1 MLQCFV
7 FSVEQCQQSEV
18 IPSSVNQA
26 TLSRDFQ
33 VFGSVCFNFATR
45 YLSWSGVR

>member
-7 FSVEQCQQSEV
+7 FSVEQCQQSEL

-26 TLSRDFQ
+26 TLSREFQ
-33 VFGSVCFNFATR
+33 MLVVSASTLLPGT
-45 YLSWSGVR
+45 